1 MLADHQLLLLDPA
14 AVLHRLPLAVP
25 AVEVV
30 VAAAAAAL
38 PFQKV
43 EIAVLPLQQSVLP
56 LHVLVVLVV
65 AKEYNL
71 FDCKVS

>member
-14 AVLHRLPLAVP
+14 AVLHHLPLAVP

-30 VAAAAAAL
+30 VAAAAAL